1 MTDRADIPIDE
12 LVGVALNAR
21 LAGLHTAMP
30 GIVQSY
36 DENTEC
42 ADVQPAVKRVI
53 EQDDGSFTFEA
64 LPLISNV
71 KVGWLGAGGFVLH
84 FPLVK
89 GDSVLLVFAEVDTQ
103 QWEVS
108 GEVSNPLWL
117 ERFGL
122 GSPTAYPFRRTA
134 GGAAGANLVAP
145 TPFVI
150 GNPTSAQLVALAN
163 KVDAA
168 LASIQSAFDAHTHTV
183 ATTGSAAAQ
192 TGTAAP
198 VVSPIGSLP
207 ATAAVKLKAE

>member
-21 LAGLHTAMP
+21 LAGMHTAMP

-36 DENTEC
+36 DEATEC

-53 EQDDGSFTFEA
+53 ELDDGSFKFEP

-71 KVGWLGAGGFVLH
+71 KVGWPSAGGFVLH

-103 QWEVS
+103 QWEGS

-122 GSPTAYPFRRTA
+122 GSPTAYPFGRTA
-134 GGAAGANLVAP
+134 GGATGANLVAP
-145 TPFVI
+145 TPFVV
-150 GNPTSAQLVALAN
+150 GSAVSAQFVADAVKVELAWSALFSAMSALP
-163 KVDAA
+163 AA
-168 LASIQSAFDAHTHTV
+168 PL
-183 ATTGSAAAQ
+183 
-192 TGTAAP
+192 TGTA
-198 VVSPIGSLP
+198 L
-207 ATAAVKLKAE
+207 AAVFATLAGAHVSSACTKLKAQ